1 VTHASA
7 AGCSTGSWHQK
18 WSCGWHQPTTAAQ
31 HAGFAFVHSA
41 GWAVLAG
48 VIIGLLWMTG
58 RRSRARRR
66 APARR

>member
-1 VTHASA
+1 MTRTLAAS
-7 AGCSTGSWHQK
+7 CSTGSWHQK
-18 WSCGWHQPTTAAQ
+18 WSCGWHQPATTAS

-48 VIIGLLWMTG
+48 VIIGLLWMSA